1 MKRAFY
7 VTILSVGITIL
18 TVSSVLAQVDGFRG
32 IKWGTEFSTVESE
45 MKYERTD
52 PSYGGINLYSKLGDE
67 LKIGAAEL
75 MSIQY
80 GFWQNRFSNV
90 VILFEGFTN
99 FTAVRDSAF
108 ERFGRGHQPNRYI
121 QRYFWLNN
129 SAGKIQIEYSEGSRR
144 GRMYMASTQ
153 ISAEQERFD
162 KNKAKSGAE
171 SGF

>member
-45 MKYERTD
+45 MRYVRTD
-52 PSYGGINLYSKLGDE
+52 PSYGGIKLYSKLGDE

-108 ERFGRGHQPNRYI
+108 ERFGRGQQSIRHI
-121 QRYFWLNN
+121 QRYFWTNN
-129 SAGKIQIEYSEGSRR
+129 SAGTISVEYSEVSRR
-144 GRMYMASTQ
+144 GHMRMASTQ
-153 ISAEQERFD
+153 IRAEQERFD
-162 KNKAKSGAE
+162 KDKAKS
-171 SGF
+171 